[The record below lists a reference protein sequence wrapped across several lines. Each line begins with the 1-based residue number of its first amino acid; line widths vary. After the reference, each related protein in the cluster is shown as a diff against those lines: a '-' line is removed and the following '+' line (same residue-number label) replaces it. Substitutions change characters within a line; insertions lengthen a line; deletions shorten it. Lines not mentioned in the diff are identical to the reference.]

1 MGGGVENEHKKKT
14 LTTSLTKGIGFLFLR
29 SGMLSM
35 PNIPPPLKI
44 KKYGYSSNEKQKFG
58 EEQLHNN
65 MVQTVKKKKMSKRI
79 IPRFGPWMFV
89 MVSIDIL
96 LKG

>member
-1 MGGGVENEHKKKT
+1 MNKKKKKKT

-44 KKYGYSSNEKQKFG
+44 KKYGYSSNGKQKFG
-58 EEQLHNN
+58 EEQLNNN
-65 MVQTVKKKKMSKRI
+65 MVQTVKKNEQEDHTQVWPMDVCY
-79 IPRFGPWMFV
+79 G
-89 MVSIDIL
+89 L
-96 LKG
+96 H